1 MQKIVTFSFDDG
13 VTQDRKLISLLKKYG
28 LKCTFNLN
36 SKLLGSKGALSK
48 IAPDDVKEV
57 YAGFEV
63 ASHTCTHPLLT
74 QCSPARIAEEVIG
87 DYLRLSE
94 LVGYPVRGFA
104 YPGGR
109 PNCDR
114 LVTEVLRV
122 CTSLVY
128 ARTNISTYELSFPR
142 DLLQWDPTLHI
153 LDPRTDEL
161 IDRFDVAKEDCLLY
175 IWGHSFELDRP
186 GGWER
191 AEAVFARIASLH
203 GVTCMT
209 NMEVCDWMKE
219 LRPPRVNCVRRAKSR
234 EFKAEF

>member
-13 VTQDRKLISLLKKYG
+13 VIQDRKLISLLKKYG

-36 SKLLGSKGALSK
+36 SQLLGSEGALSK
-48 IAPDDVKEV
+48 IAPGDVKEV

-74 QCSPARIAEEVIG
+74 QCSPARIVEEVVG

-94 LVGYPVRGFA
+94 FVGYPVRGFA

-114 LVTEVLRV
+114 LVTEMLRA

-153 LDPRTDEL
+153 LDLRTDEL
-161 IDRFDVAKEDCLLY
+161 IDR
-175 IWGHSFELDRP
+175 SFELDRP

-219 LRPPRVNCVRRAKSR
+219 FRPPARELRPQGKIA
-234 EFKAEF
+234 

>member
-13 VTQDRKLISLLKKYG
+13 VTQDRRLIALLKKYG

-36 SKLLGSKGALSK
+36 SQLLGKEGRVPLADGSLTRHDK
-48 IAPDDVKEV
+48 IAPGDVKEV

-63 ASHTCTHPLLT
+63 ASHTRTHPMLT
-74 QCSPARIAEEVIG
+74 QCSPARIAEETIG

-104 YPGGR
+104 YPGGY

-114 LVTEVLRV
+114 LVTEVLRA
-122 CTSLVY
+122 CTSVVY
-128 ARTNISTYELSFPR
+128 ARTIVSTYELSFPR

-161 IDRFDVAKEDCLLY
+161 IDRFAAAKEDCLLY
-175 IWGHSFELDRP
+175 VWGHSYELDGP
-186 GGWER
+186 GGWDR
-191 AEAVFARIASLH
+191 AEAVFARIASLR

-209 NMEVCDWMKE
+209 NMEVCDWMKAA
-219 LRPPRVNCVRRAKSR
+219 RPRV
-234 EFKAEF
+234 